1 VVPAGLPRDD
11 LRQPARR
18 RLEGCT
24 LPEVARR
31 PGRSLAIER
40 EWALGRPFCPER
52 QGNGRGGSG
61 RDSAMEREDERFP
74 LPRSAAVPPPTAPQS
89 PGPLPFETAGRIDL
103 LCDDFE
109 SAWLQGTARPIEGYL
124 HAADATWLPA
134 LREELLRV
142 ELECRFRRGEQP
154 RADDYATR
162 FPECAAALPGWLE
175 QAATAASEVAAGTAA
190 DGQRSTADY
199 APADTAPTPAAE
211 VPPRPPL
218 RELGEYDLLERLGA
232 GGMGEVYRARHRRL
246 GKLVAVKVIRESR
259 LASPA
264 ALARFRREME
274 AVGALDHP
282 HLVEAHDA
290 GEQDGV
296 VYLVL
301 KLIDGTD
308 LSRLVKER
316 GPLPVAEACDLVRQA
331 ALGLQHLH
339 ERGLVHRD
347 VKPSNLMRT
356 PAGMVKV
363 LDLGLARLGTTTDGA
378 ELTAPDMLLGTPD
391 YLAPEQI
398 DNPATADIRADLY
411 GLGATLFFL
420 LTGKAPFADHRQ
432 VLAKLKAH
440 GTEAPPDV
448 RSLRPE
454 VPAEVAALV
463 ARLLAKRPEQ
473 RPGTPQEAA
482 DTLAA
487 FAGPPQSP
495 LPAAKRPRRRR
506 VAVLVG
512 LLAAGLVLA
521 ALVGPGSRAWRDRTP
536 DSASVVPVPRDQPPD
551 RPAPV
556 KPLTVR
562 LRVCRLERDGYNF
575 HLVGELGER
584 AYRVRFKDR
593 VQVEAV
599 LSEPAYAYLIAFNP
613 ADRPEDREQLVPQ
626 SEADRRP
633 DKRDRL
639 EPDTQLN
646 LNDGEGLQVFAVVA
660 SRQPLPSYAAWRQ
673 QRPALPWRRTP
684 ATSGVVWLG
693 DGKEV
698 QGQYDDTGVRATEEK
713 TDKEMVRDLA
723 RALRGMPDVEAVAV
737 VGFAVDA
744 AP

>member
-1 VVPAGLPRDD
+1 VPH
-11 LRQPARR
+11 
-18 RLEGCT
+18 
-24 LPEVARR
+24 
-31 PGRSLAIER
+31 
-40 EWALGRPFCPER
+40 
-52 QGNGRGGSG
+52 
-61 RDSAMEREDERFP
+61 
-74 LPRSAAVPPPTAPQS
+74 PTAPQS

-109 SAWLQGTARPIEGYL
+109 SAWLQGTPRPIEEYL

-154 RADDYATR
+154 RADDYLAR

-175 QAATAASEVAAGTAA
+175 QAATAASEVAAGT
-190 DGQRSTADY
+190 STAGQASTAEY
-199 APADTAPTPAAE
+199 APADTAPTPSAE
-211 VPPRPPL
+211 APPRPPL
-218 RELGEYDLLERLGA
+218 RELGEYDFLERLGA

-274 AVGALDHP
+274 AVGSLDHP

-290 GEQDGV
+290 GEENGM

-301 KLIDGTD
+301 KLIEGTD
-308 LSRLVKER
+308 LQRLVKER

-398 DNPATADIRADLY
+398 DNPAAADIRADLY

-420 LTGKAPFADHRQ
+420 LTGKAPFAHHRQ
-432 VLAKLKAH
+432 TLAKLKAH
-440 GTEAPPDV
+440 DTEAPPDV

-454 VPAEVAALV
+454 VPNGVAALV
-463 ARLLAKRPEQ
+463 ARLLRKRPEE
-473 RPGTPQEAA
+473 RPATPLWVA
-482 DTLAA
+482 DALAA
-487 FAGPPQSP
+487 LAEPPPPQSP
-495 LPAAKRPRRRR
+495 LPAAKRLRRRR
-506 VAVLVG
+506 VAVLLG
-512 LLAAGLVLA
+512 LLAAGLVLVG
-521 ALVGPGSRAWRDRTP
+521 LVGPGSRAWRDRTP
-536 DSASVVPVPRDQPPD
+536 DSAGVVPVPPDQPPD
-551 RPAPV
+551 RPAPA

-562 LRVCRLERDGYNF
+562 LRVRRLERDGYNF
-575 HLVGELGER
+575 RLVGELGETT
-584 AYRVRFKDR
+584 YRTRFRDR

-639 EPDTQLN
+639 QPDTQLN

-660 SRQPLPSYAAWRQ
+660 SRQPLPSYAEWKR
-673 QRPALPWRRTP
+673 QRPPLAWRRTP

-693 DGKEV
+693 DGTV
-698 QGQYDDTGVRATEEK
+698 VHGQYDDTGVRAEEEK
-713 TDKEMVRDLA
+713 SDKEAVRDLA
-723 RALRGMPDVEAVAV
+723 RALRALPGVDAVAV